1 MFMVFGFFFQ
11 ATFGIAAGLGL
22 AIILSMWIYKRFINN
37 SNSGKGGS
45 RC

>member
-1 MFMVFGFFFQ
+1 MVFEFFFQ

-22 AIILSMWIYKRFINN
+22 AGLLVLWIYNRFIGGT
-37 SNSGKGGS
+37 GKGGK

>member
-1 MFMVFGFFFQ
+1 MMVFDFFFQ

-22 AIILSMWIYKRFINN
+22 AALLVLYIYNRFIA
-37 SNSGKGGS
+37 KVGGRGNK